1 MWKFLPQRLRTEAR
15 DLIELVLAPG
25 LASVLPWPW
34 CFAIFKRLARVRWL
48 YGAACAQA
56 LEQAQARGQVAEG
69 DAALDV
75 IREMSKVEGA
85 VVGAGQPGRLHP
97 LAGRCGGCRHQY

>member
-56 LEQAQARGQVAEG
+56 LEQVA
-69 DAALDV
+69 
-75 IREMSKVEGA
+75 SW
-85 VVGAGQPGRLHP
+85 VGGLADILGRKP
-97 LAGRCGGCRHQY
+97 

>member
-48 YGAACAQA
+48 
-56 LEQAQARGQVAEG
+56 
-69 DAALDV
+69 
-75 IREMSKVEGA
+75 
-85 VVGAGQPGRLHP
+85 
-97 LAGRCGGCRHQY
+97 